1 VSRLKIAIKTG
12 GFLFPSKLNATKI
25 QQYVKTLRKMAEQG
39 DRLLVVSGGGEN
51 ARRYINVAR
60 KAKVDESTC
69 DQIGIEI
76 SRLNAYL
83 LISLLGDAAYSAL
96 PTTIRDVKKLF
107 QSGKIV
113 VMGGLTPGH
122 STTAVGA
129 IAAEAIK
136 ADRYIIASDVDGIY
150 TDDPKLHRDAK
161 KLEEVTTA
169 QILKMT
175 ASKQLWAGSYQLDF
189 VALKVIERS
198 RIPTHFIDGRTVSNL
213 LRVTGGEKIGTY
225 IHVASEA
232 VK

>member
-1 VSRLKIAIKTG
+1 MSRLKIAVKTG

-25 QQYVKTLRKMAEQG
+25 QQYVKTLRKLAEKG
-39 DRLLVVSGGGEN
+39 DHLLVVTGGGEN

-60 KAKVDESTC
+60 KAGVDESTC

-83 LISLLGDAAYSAL
+83 LISLLGNSAYSAL
-96 PTTIRDVKKLF
+96 PTTIRDVKRLF

-136 ADRYIIASDVDGIY
+136 ADRYIISSDVDGIY
-150 TDDPKLHRDAK
+150 TTDPKLHRNAK
-161 KLEEVTTA
+161 KLEEVTTT
-169 QILKMT
+169 QILKMI
-175 ASKQLWAGSYQLDF
+175 ANKQLWAGSYQLDF
-189 VALKVIERS
+189 VALKIIERS
-198 RIPTHFIDGRTVSNL
+198 RIPTYFIDGRNTSSL
-213 LRVTGGEKIGTY
+213 LRVVGGEKIGTY
-225 IHVASEA
+225 IYVA
-232 VK
+232 

>member
-1 VSRLKIAIKTG
+1 MKIAVKTG

-25 QQYVKTLRKMAEQG
+25 QQYVKTLRKLAEKG
-39 DRLLVVSGGGEN
+39 DHLLVVTGGGEN

-60 KAKVDESTC
+60 KAGVDESTC

-83 LISLLGDAAYSAL
+83 LISLLGNSAYSAL
-96 PTTIRDVKKLF
+96 PTTIRDVKRLF

-136 ADRYIIASDVDGIY
+136 ADRYIISSDVDGIY
-150 TDDPKLHRDAK
+150 TTDPKLHRNAK
-161 KLEEVTTA
+161 KLEEVTTT
-169 QILKMT
+169 QILKMI
-175 ASKQLWAGSYQLDF
+175 ANKQLWAGSYQLDF
-189 VALKVIERS
+189 VALKIIERS
-198 RIPTHFIDGRTVSNL
+198 RIPTYFIDGRNTSSL
-213 LRVTGGEKIGTY
+213 LRVVGGEKIGTY
-225 IHVASEA
+225 IYVA
-232 VK
+232 

>member
-1 VSRLKIAIKTG
+1 VPRLKIAIKTG

-25 QQYVKTLRKMAEQG
+25 QRYIKTLRKLAEKG
-39 DRLLVVSGGGEN
+39 DRLLVVTGGGEN

-60 KAKVDESTC
+60 KAGVDESTC

-83 LISLLGDAAYSAL
+83 LISLLGNSAYSAL
-96 PTTIRDVKKLF
+96 PTTIRDVKRLF

-136 ADRYIIASDVDGIY
+136 ADRYIISSDVDGIY
-150 TDDPKLHRDAK
+150 TTDPKLHRNAK
-161 KLEEVTTA
+161 KLEEVTTT
-169 QILKMT
+169 QILKMI
-175 ASKQLWAGSYQLDF
+175 ANKQLWAGSYQLDF
-189 VALKVIERS
+189 VALKIIERS
-198 RIPTHFIDGRTVSNL
+198 RIPTYFIDGRNTSNL
-213 LRVTGGEKIGTY
+213 LRVVGGEKIGTY
-225 IHVASEA
+225 IYVA
-232 VK
+232 